1 MDKEDFAAR
10 VTSAQGSLYRIACSY
25 LACEHDRLDAISE
38 AIFKAWQKRDTLRA
52 ERYFDTWLVRIL
64 IRECIAILRR
74 QRRTTPVEQVA
85 PPEGASQNEDL
96 RRALERLPQKL
107 RSATVLHYMEG
118 YSVEEVASMLGTTK
132 GAVCSRLSRARESL
146 RALLKEEIE

>member
-38 AIFKAWQKRDTLRA
+38 AIFKAWQKQDTLRC

-85 PPEGASQNEDL
+85 PPEGPSQSEDL
-96 RRALERLPQKL
+96 RWALGRLPLKL